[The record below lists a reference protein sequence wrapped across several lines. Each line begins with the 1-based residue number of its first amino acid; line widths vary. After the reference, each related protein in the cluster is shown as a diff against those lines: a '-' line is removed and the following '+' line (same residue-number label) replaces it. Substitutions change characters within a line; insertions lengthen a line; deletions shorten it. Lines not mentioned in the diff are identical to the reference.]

1 MFCLITHNYSIE
13 LGRERRY
20 LESIEIAERGRKVC
34 TFYGEYQFLPGFL
47 AIQAESNYFL
57 GKEIESRELYLQ
69 AYYIYKAFG
78 DGLNLERMRQEMK
91 ERLDIDMPEPTE
103 YI

>member
-78 DGLNLERMRQEMK
+78 DGLNLEHMRQEMK
-91 ERLDIDMPEPTE
+91 EHLDIDMPGLTE
-103 YI
+103 YN